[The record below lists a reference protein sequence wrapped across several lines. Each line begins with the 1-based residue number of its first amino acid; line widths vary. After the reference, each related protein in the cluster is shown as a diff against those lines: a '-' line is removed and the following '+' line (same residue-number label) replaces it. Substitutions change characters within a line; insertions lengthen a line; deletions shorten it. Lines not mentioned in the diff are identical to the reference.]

1 MLLSLEPLDGWP
13 WPLVLSGWDGVFGPC
28 RFSEVGR
35 ISYGGWS
42 TSKADCGVKEV
53 QQMWSELDG
62 TRMAGGVSMEQA
74 QEDKEDEIRH
84 SSKSACHYRHEH
96 AVQRTGMT
104 PFLFSFSHIY
114 VSSRYSEHP

>member
-1 MLLSLEPLDGWP
+1 M
-13 WPLVLSGWDGVFGPC
+13 
-28 RFSEVGR
+28 R
-35 ISYGGWS
+35 
-42 TSKADCGVKEV
+42 
-53 QQMWSELDG
+53 SELDG

-74 QEDKEDEIRH
+74 QEDKEDEIGH
-84 SSKSACHYRHEH
+84 SSISARHYRHEH